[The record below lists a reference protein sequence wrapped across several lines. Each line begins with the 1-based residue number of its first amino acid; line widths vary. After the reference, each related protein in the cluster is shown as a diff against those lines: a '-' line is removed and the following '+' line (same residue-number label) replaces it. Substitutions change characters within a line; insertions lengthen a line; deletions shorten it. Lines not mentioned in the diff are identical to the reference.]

1 MSRSAFLPDPSQLR
15 GLLLGL
21 HARPSPS
28 PRKPV
33 PSGQY
38 RTLDTDPPPTSP
50 RRTAVEIS
58 RPEVKAPPGRPLAVT
73 TPPPEP
79 IEKRAILPNGDSL
92 DERFGAFADWAKEAT
107 GAVSVFVTDREGLSM
122 VPSTATEDYLAVAA
136 EISTA
141 QRKLSLLLP
150 TVEGGST
157 QLELLASPLPGVRWV
172 ELISCA
178 TSFGDFTIG
187 LLLSEQLGVGLTTR
201 LRAALRFYLA
211 EDPGKSR

>member
-1 MSRSAFLPDPSQLR
+1 MSRSAFLPETNQLR

-21 HARPSPS
+21 HARPVPPPVKPPS
-28 PRKPV
+28 
-33 PSGQY
+33 SGQY

-50 RRTAVEIS
+50 RRAAEKRELPAVIV
-58 RPEVKAPPGRPLAVT
+58 PTQQPLLAT
-73 TPPPEP
+73 RPPEP
-79 IEKRAILPNGDSL
+79 EARQVAVADGDSL
-92 DERFGAFADWAKEAT
+92 DERFRAFAAWAREAT

-136 EISTA
+136 EIAAA

-157 QLELLASPLPGVRWV
+157 QLELLASPLRGVRWI
-172 ELISCA
+172 ELVSCA
-178 TSFGDFTIG
+178 TNFGEFTIG

-201 LRAALRFYLA
+201 LRAALRSYLA